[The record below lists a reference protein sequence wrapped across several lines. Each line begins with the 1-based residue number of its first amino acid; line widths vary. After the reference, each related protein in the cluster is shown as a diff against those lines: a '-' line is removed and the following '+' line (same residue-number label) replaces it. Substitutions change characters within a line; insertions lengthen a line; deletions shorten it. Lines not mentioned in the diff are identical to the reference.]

1 MQRITFRLAI
11 ALITFIIGVATASL
25 WFFSRQSFS
34 NRIKV
39 SDDTSAVPAKWER
52 TIVSGMAGEVISRD
66 GHPTSF
72 VDDVDSDGIRQAL
85 VPKGWRKIDAGGRF
99 AFYLPKSMKLIGNK
113 RCEECGWSGQFSDW
127 RISLHA
133 ESSSWNGG
141 YAAWYLA
148 KQKEYA
154 KELTEID
161 GRKAKIESWRSEEAP
176 KGFNYFTEVRFYGA
190 DGKLA
195 ARFEAWCK
203 GRHGVEAAKQIF
215 RTVDFP

>member
-1 MQRITFRLAI
+1 MRNLAVLKI
-11 ALITFIIGVATASL
+11 ILLLSLITHVASL
-25 WFFSRQSFS
+25 
-34 NRIKV
+34 
-39 SDDTSAVPAKWER
+39 TS
-52 TIVSGMAGEVISRD
+52 
-66 GHPTSF
+66 
-72 VDDVDSDGIRQAL
+72 QAF

-99 AFYLPKSMKLIGNK
+99 TFHLPKSMKLIGNK

-127 RISLHA
+127 RINLHA
-133 ESSSWNGG
+133 EFTSWNEG

-176 KGFNYFTEVRFYGA
+176 KGFNYFAEVRFYGA
-190 DGKLA
+190 DGKLV
-195 ARFEAWCK
+195 ARLEAWCK
-203 GRHGVEAAKQIF
+203 GRYEVETAKQIF